1 MSEEKI
7 QTNLLLKS
15 LRAWV
20 WAVMMQSRKA
30 WIPGFSLK
38 DVRGAHQVPWRQLGC
53 GAVSPRTVGT
63 GCVQHL
69 PWPQGEVEDSTVRV
83 KQRTCW
89 PPARLWIVSV
99 PGARLR
105 SFRTTEAR
113 GTRRRRVR
121 GSIPKDSDS
130 ILTFRMSYKLL
141 FKYKVQHVIKR
152 ERTHEDTK

>member
-38 DVRGAHQVPWRQLGC
+38 DVRGTHQVPRGSWDSGLCLLGRW
-53 GAVSPRTVGT
+53 GQAVSSTSHGPRARLKV
-63 GCVQHL
+63 
-69 PWPQGEVEDSTVRV
+69 PRWVR
-83 KQRTCW
+83 QRTCW
-89 PPARLWIVSV
+89 PPAHLWVVSV

-105 SFRTTEAR
+105 SFRTTEAK
-113 GTRRRRVR
+113 GTQRRRVC

-130 ILTFRMSYKLL
+130 ILTFRMSYKPL